1 MGSAPGGPNFKKP
14 QKKIAANCWSNRRHP
29 LNAHGSVDES
39 QKIKLQQTRIIVQ
52 SVIQPADRFW
62 EKGLQLDT
70 NHPNFP
76 HYIAVE
82 GPIGVGKTSFTKRL
96 AATFNYETV
105 LEKPETNPFLE
116 RFYQN
121 RRQAAL
127 PTQLFFLFE
136 RSRQIQEMRQGDMF
150 EPVRIADFLLEKDRL
165 FAEINLDR
173 DELELYDNVYNHLA
187 IEAPTPDLVIYL
199 QAPVPVLLDRIQ
211 LRGVAAEQQIEK
223 EYLAQLVDAYTRF
236 FHYYDA
242 APLLIVNAAEI
253 DLVNSDADYE
263 ALVTYLSTVKR
274 ARHYYN
280 PTPSMA

>member
-1 MGSAPGGPNFKKP
+1 MQF
-14 QKKIAANCWSNRRHP
+14 
-29 LNAHGSVDES
+29 
-39 QKIKLQQTRIIVQ
+39 
-52 SVIQPADRFW
+52 
-62 EKGLQLDT
+62 DT
-70 NHPNFP
+70 NHPDFP

-82 GPIGVGKTSFTKRL
+82 GPIGVGKTTFTKRL
-96 AATFNYETV
+96 ATTFNYETV
-105 LEKPETNPFLE
+105 LEKPETNPFLD

-165 FAEINLDR
+165 FAEINLDH
-173 DELELYDNVYNHLA
+173 DELALYNNVYNHLA
-187 IEAPTPDLVIYL
+187 IDAPTPDLVIYL
-199 QAPVPVLLDRIQ
+199 QAPVPVLMDRIQ
-211 LRGVAAEQQIEK
+211 QRGIAAEQHIEK
-223 EYLAQLVDAYTRF
+223 AYLAQLVDAYTHF

-263 ALVTYLSTVKR
+263 ALVAYLSKVKR

-280 PTPSMA
+280 PTPLMV